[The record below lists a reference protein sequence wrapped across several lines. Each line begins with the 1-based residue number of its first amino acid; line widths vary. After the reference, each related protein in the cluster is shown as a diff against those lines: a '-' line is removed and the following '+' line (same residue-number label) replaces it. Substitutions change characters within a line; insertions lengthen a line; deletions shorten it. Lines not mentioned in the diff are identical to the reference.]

1 MDLME
6 YIIEFNNTTLEE
18 QAVILKYMDT
28 LFNK

>member
-18 QAVILKYMDT
+18 QTVILKYMDT